1 MRALNPSSFIAGRY
15 FRSKKKRNF
24 ITVLSIISVVGVAVG
39 TIALVVV
46 MSVFNGLED
55 LIRSLFASFDAELK
69 IEPAKGKSFVAP
81 REWLVE
87 LEKIEG
93 VAIVTE
99 VIEDNVLFEH
109 DDNQLVAKIKGVS
122 DNFLDQGRFA
132 NGYFW
137 GDTTLGTDIRP
148 GAILGRGVGF
158 FLSVHL
164 NEPNSS
170 IKVFYPKA
178 PRSAGSIDP
187 TQLYTS
193 AQLEPRAFF
202 SIEQQFDDS
211 YVIAPLLFTR
221 DLLNYGER
229 RTALEVKVKEG
240 FLIADVQQRVRNHL
254 GSEFLVKNADEQHAG
269 LIRTVKLE
277 KLFVFLTLTFI
288 LAIASFNIFFSLS
301 MLAIEKR
308 KDIAVLKAMGARD
321 KMIREIF
328 LKQGALIA
336 LSGAVI
342 GLVVGYLIVM
352 VQDIFGIVSL
362 GISSAVV
369 EAYPVRI
376 VWTDFLW
383 ISISVLSITLLASWR
398 PAAIASQVDV
408 VREL

>member
-1 MRALNPSSFIAGRY
+1 M
-15 FRSKKKRNF
+15 
-24 ITVLSIISVVGVAVG
+24 VGVAVG

-69 IEPAKGKSFVAP
+69 VEAAKGKSFVAP
-81 REWLVE
+81 EDWLAEIRNIQGVE
-87 LEKIEG
+87 VL
-93 VAIVTE
+93 TE
-99 VIEDNVLFEH
+99 VIEDNVLYEH
-109 DDNQLVAKIKGVS
+109 DGNQLVAKIKGVS
-122 DNFLDQGRFA
+122 DNFLDQGRFS

-164 NEPNSS
+164 NQPQSAL
-170 IKVFYPKA
+170 KVFYPKA
-178 PRSAGSIDP
+178 PRSAASLDP
-187 TQLYTS
+187 NQLYSS

-202 SIEQQFDDS
+202 SIEQQFDDQ
-211 YVIAPLLFTR
+211 YVIAPLHFTR
-221 DLLNYGER
+221 DLLNYGEK
-229 RTALEVKVKEG
+229 RTALEIKVEEG
-240 FLIADVQQRVRNHL
+240 SSIAEVQQRLKKHL
-254 GSEFLVKNADEQHAG
+254 GPDFLVKNADEQHAG

-301 MLAIEKR
+301 MLAIEKK

-321 KMIREIF
+321 RMIRRIF

-342 GLVVGYLIVM
+342 GLILGYLTVLA
-352 VQDIFGIVSL
+352 QDSFGLVSL

-369 EAYPVRI
+369 DAYPVRI
-376 VWTDFLW
+376 VWSDFLW
-383 ISISVLSITLLASWR
+383 ISAAVISITLLASWR
-398 PAAIASQVDV
+398 PAIIASQVDT